1 MNEQERP
8 DQGRPEGD
16 EPPAQ
21 DHLPPDG
28 AIDPD
33 SEDDTGEVPVVPAS
47 AIPPPPP
54 PAPVEEDETSEDEP
68 SRRRRRWP
76 VLAAVAAVLGAL
88 YVVGWWLTGERMP
101 ASATVAGVEVGGR
114 SPEAARAALQKELG
128 PREDRAI
135 TLRHGSKTFQVDP
148 KAAGLALDL
157 DESVAQAGGRRT
169 WDPRAIVG
177 LVVGSRELDP
187 VLDVQDD
194 KLASAVKTVA
204 EGVDRPVVEAL
215 ITFPDAKPKARQP
228 KDGLVVPQDDAAQ
241 AVQDAY
247 LAESS
252 RPVEVPTEKA
262 EPAVDAE
269 GLATAMKDVARPAVS
284 APVTIKVGSRSIE
297 LPVTAYAPALTVEVP
312 SEGAGRSMEP
322 VIDAKKLARPLT
334 DSTTGIGKKA
344 VDATVDIRGGRP
356 VVIEGKK
363 GVGLQPKEMAEKLVP
378 VLTKSG
384 RERTVTIEAKV
395 VDPAFTTAD
404 AKKLGIKERVSEFTT
419 QFPYAEYR
427 NTNQSR
433 AAQLIDG
440 VIVKPGETF
449 SFNDTVGERTEAN
462 GFVVGTIINGGVFRE
477 ELGGGVSQVVTTT
490 YNAAF
495 FAGLQDV
502 EHHPHAF
509 WIDRYPVGREATV
522 AWGSLDLKFKN
533 TTKHGILIKASVQK
547 ATPGSAGRMNVQMWG
562 TKTWEIKAGQSAKR
576 NFRTPGT
583 QYDPTNRC
591 VPQSPIQGFDID
603 IYRTFL
609 RDGKQVKRE
618 TVTARYQAAD
628 RVICGERPKGD

>member
-1 MNEQERP
+1 MTEQERP
-8 DQGRPEGD
+8 DQGRPEGE

-21 DHLPPDG
+21 DHLPPTG

-33 SEDDTGEVPVVPAS
+33 SDDDTGEVPVVPAA

-54 PAPVEEDETSEDEP
+54 PDEP
-68 SRRRRRWP
+68 SAVDEKPRRRRRWP
-76 VLAAVAAVLGAL
+76 VLAAVAAVLGTL

-101 ASATVAGVEVGGR
+101 ASATIAGVEVGGR
-114 SPEAARAALQKELG
+114 SPEAARQALQEELA
-128 PREDRAI
+128 PRGDRAI
-135 TLRHGSKTFQVDP
+135 TLRHGSKTFRIDP
-148 KAAGLALDL
+148 ETAGLALDL

-169 WDPRAIVG
+169 WDPRAILG
-177 LVVGSRELDP
+177 LVVGDRELDP

-215 ITFPDAKPKARQP
+215 ITFPDAKPTARRP
-228 KDGLVVPQDDAAQ
+228 KDGLVVTQDDAAQ
-241 AVQDAY
+241 AIQDAY
-247 LAESS
+247 LAEEAE
-252 RPVEVPTEKA
+252 PVEVPTEKA

-269 GLATAMKDVARPAVS
+269 ALATAMKEVARPAVS
-284 APVTIKVGSRSIE
+284 APVTIKVGSRRIE

-334 DSTTGIGKKA
+334 DSTTGIGRKA

-356 VVIEGKK
+356 VVIAGKK

-384 RERTVTIEAKV
+384 DARSVTVEAKV

-404 AKKLGIKERVSEFTT
+404 AKKLGIKEKVSEFTT

-547 ATPGSAGRMNVQMWG
+547 ATPASAGRMNVQMWG
-562 TKTWEIKAGQSAKR
+562 TKTWEIRAGQSAKR
-576 NFRTPGT
+576 NFRAPGT

-618 TVTARYQAAD
+618 TVTANYQAAD
-628 RVICGERPKGD
+628 RVICGERPRGD